1 MALEVMVSGDYGTP
15 ADVYSYGMVIYEIV
29 TGYSPFVHLKT
40 VDEVKNAVL
49 KKKERPTLPPPRLP
63 IYELIELCWKQAPE
77 ERPEIDEVMLM
88 MMTETVALPGTEME
102 RVFAYLGEIEYHPT
116 NKPLYR

>member
-1 MALEVMVSGDYGTP
+1 MALEVMVSGDSGTP
-15 ADVYSYGMVIYEIV
+15 ADVYSYGMVIYEVV

-40 VDEVKNAVL
+40 GDEVKNAVL
-49 KKKERPTLPPPRLP
+49 KKKERPTLPPPRLA
-63 IYELIELCWKQAPE
+63 IYDLIELCWKQAPE
-77 ERPEIDEVMLM
+77 IDEVMLR

-102 RVFAYLGEIEYHPT
+102 RVFAYLSEIGYQPT